1 MSTSPVVA
9 LRKAIRLRLIADA
22 TLLARLGGPNVF
34 DEAPREAI
42 PPYVA
47 FGDAGLRDLST
58 VSDHGA
64 EQFAVLHVWSLQRG
78 LREAL
83 EIGDR
88 ISALLDDAALALEG
102 HRLVNLRLVSLET
115 KREGN
120 GRFAR
125 ASLRFRAVTEAV

>member
-1 MSTSPVVA
+1 MTSPVIS
-9 LRKAIRLRLIADA
+9 LRKAIRLALAGDA
-22 TLLARLGGPNVF
+22 ALVAKLGGPNVF

-42 PPYVA
+42 PPYIA
-47 FGDAGLRDLST
+47 FGDASVRDLST
-58 VSDHGA
+58 SSDRSA
-64 EQFAVLHVWSLQRG
+64 EQFAVLNVWSLQRG

-83 EIGDR
+83 DIADR
-88 ISALLDDAALALEG
+88 VAALLDDAALALDG

-115 KREGN
+115 RREGN

>member
-1 MSTSPVVA
+1 MTSPVIA
-9 LRKAIRLRLIADA
+9 LRKAIRLQLTGDA
-22 TLLARLGGPNVF
+22 ALVAKLGGPNVF

-47 FGDAGLRDLST
+47 FGDSSLRDLST
-58 VSDHGA
+58 STDRSA
-64 EQFAVLHVWSLQRG
+64 EQFAVLNVWSLQRG

-83 EIGDR
+83 DIADR
-88 ISALLDDAALALEG
+88 VAALLDDAALALDG
-102 HRLVNLRLVSLET
+102 HRLVNLRLVALET

-125 ASLRFRAVTEAV
+125 ASLRFRAVTESV

>member
-1 MSTSPVVA
+1 MTSPVIA
-9 LRKAIRLRLIADA
+9 LRKAIRLQLTGDA
-22 TLLARLGGPNVF
+22 ALVAKLGGPNVF

-47 FGDAGLRDLST
+47 FGDSSLRDLST
-58 VSDHGA
+58 STDRSA
-64 EQFAVLHVWSLQRG
+64 EQFAVLNVWSLQRG

-83 EIGDR
+83 DIADR
-88 ISALLDDAALALEG
+88 VAALLDDAALALDG

-115 KREGN
+115 KREGS